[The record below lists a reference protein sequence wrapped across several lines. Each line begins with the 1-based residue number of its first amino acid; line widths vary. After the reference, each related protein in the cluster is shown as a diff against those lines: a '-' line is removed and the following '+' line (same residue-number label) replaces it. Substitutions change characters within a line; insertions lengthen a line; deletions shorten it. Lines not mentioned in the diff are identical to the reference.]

1 MAVDPNDKPGN
12 KAMKARDI
20 MTTGVV
26 SVGPDATLNAII
38 RLMIDNH
45 ISGIPVVDADETV
58 LGVVSEGDLVR
69 RRETGTT
76 KRYSWWLDLIS
87 DPTIR
92 AQEYIK
98 SHAVTAR
105 DLMTAPA
112 ITVGEAATVS
122 EIADV
127 LERNH
132 IKRVPVVRGN
142 KLVGIV
148 SRANLIQLLAAAKRL
163 EVPVGASD
171 STLRKR
177 VQETLDKHPW
187 SGASTTNVTV
197 SNGAVEL
204 WGVVG
209 SETERTASRVAVEN
223 TAGVKRVEDKR
234 VVRPHAHLVGY

>member
-1 MAVDPNDKPGN
+1 
-12 KAMKARDI
+12 MKAQDI

-26 SVGPDATLNAII
+26 SVGPDATVNAII
-38 RLMIDNH
+38 RLMIDHH
-45 ISGIPVVDADETV
+45 ISGVPVVDADGTV

-69 RRETGTT
+69 RREIGTA

-87 DPTIR
+87 DPATR

-98 SHAVTAR
+98 SHAAAAR

-112 ITVGEAATVS
+112 ITVTEAATIS

-142 KLVGIV
+142 KIVGIV
-148 SRANLIQLLAAAKRL
+148 SRANIVQLLAAAKRL

-171 STLRKR
+171 LTIRKR
-177 VQETLDKHPW
+177 VQETLDKQPW
-187 SGASTTNVTV
+187 SGVRTTNVTV
-197 SNGAVEL
+197 SNGVVEL
-204 WGVVG
+204 WGVVS
-209 SETERTASRVAVEN
+209 SEAERTASRVAAEN

-234 VVRPHAHLVGY
+234 VVRPYAHMVGY